1 MKNFDLAS
9 VLATQTVISETLVP
23 QEVTWKDE
31 NGVDSV
37 YTVFVVSE
45 VSCAASD
52 RIILGDPKY
61 PEAGRFALTIAE
73 RIRFSED
80 GKQRM
85 TAGQAS
91 TLKDALAI
99 ALVAAVRDFDKAKY
113 PEAEEEAAKV

>member
-9 VLATQTVISETLVP
+9 ILATQTVTSEELVP

-31 NGVDSV
+31 NGAESV

-61 PEAGRFALTIAE
+61 PEAGRFARIIAE

-80 GKQRM
+80 GTSRM
-85 TAGQAS
+85 TARQAS
-91 TLKDALAI
+91 LLKDGLAV
-99 ALVAAVRDFDKAKY
+99 ALVATVSAFDKSKN
-113 PEAEEEAAKV
+113 PETEEEGAKV